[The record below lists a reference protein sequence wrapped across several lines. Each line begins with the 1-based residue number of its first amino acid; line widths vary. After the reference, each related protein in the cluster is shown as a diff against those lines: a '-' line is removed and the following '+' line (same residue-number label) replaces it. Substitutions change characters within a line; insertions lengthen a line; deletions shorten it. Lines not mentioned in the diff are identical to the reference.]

1 VDRFPRHA
9 WLLEAVNR
17 RLREEFGKLHVDVNE
32 EKSRMVDLANDESFG
47 FLGFDFRR
55 VMSRNGKWRAQV
67 TPRMK
72 KRTELLRKLKSI
84 FRSLRSQPPRRIVDR
99 INPVLRGWVGYFAIG
114 NSGRCFDFVRD
125 WVSKKMR
132 RHLMRARQRQGFGWK
147 RWSERWIYE
156 RLGLFDGYHL
166 RRSHG

>member
-1 VDRFPRHA
+1 
-9 WLLEAVNR
+9 
-17 RLREEFGKLHVDVNE
+17 LREEFGKLHVDVNE

-156 RLGLFDGYHL
+156 RLGLFDGYLL